1 MLDDREHF
9 RIAHAAEA
17 PHEIPLGDRIAA
29 GGEHMGMRAVDNWLA
44 VDEHPRR
51 SQK

>member
-1 MLDDREHF
+1 MLDDSEHF

-17 PHEIPLGDRIAA
+17 PDEIPLGDRIAA
-29 GGEHMGMRAVDNWLA
+29 GGEHVGVRAVDDRLA